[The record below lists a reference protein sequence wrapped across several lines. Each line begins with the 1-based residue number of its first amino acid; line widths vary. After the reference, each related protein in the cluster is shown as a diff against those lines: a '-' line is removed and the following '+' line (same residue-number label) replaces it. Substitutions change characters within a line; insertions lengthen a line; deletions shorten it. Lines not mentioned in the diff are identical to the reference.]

1 MNRNVQSE
9 YGTYIMRIKQ
19 SKRLKRCQRVRTD
32 KLGPKQMYALGK
44 KINVLLLLLL
54 PVPAGAGEVVSVA
67 ASTKGTLFDQAGA
80 AIAKVATNHGNL
92 ATTLRNYASPNVY
105 IPAVARGQA
114 DFGVAN
120 RFEMMLAV
128 TGQNHFAGRQHANLR
143 AVAVLF
149 PLQIAIF
156 VSQDSTVQRIADLKG
171 RRMPDGYVANK
182 IILPLIDAS
191 LAADGLT
198 RSDLDS
204 LNVPGTAAGADAFM
218 SGRTEGFL
226 MALHAPKVREAHARR
241 GIRALPIENT
251 PANLAAIRQHMPVAY
266 LALEEPRPSNPGI
279 LESTWIITYDT
290 LLFASTDTDDEAVYR
305 LVRTLFENKK
315 QLVDA
320 SPAFQRFGR
329 DAMAKD
335 LGILEYHPGA
345 VRFYAEQGLWPPATN

>member
-1 MNRNVQSE
+1 
-9 YGTYIMRIKQ
+9 MR
-19 SKRLKRCQRVRTD
+19 R
-32 KLGPKQMYALGK
+32 ALRK
-44 KINVLLLLLL
+44 FNLFTVLSL
-54 PVPAGAGEVVSVA
+54 VVAVTAGASDVISVA
-67 ASTKGTLFDQAGA
+67 ASTKGTLFDQAGT
-80 AIAKVATNHGNL
+80 AIAKVATNHGDL
-92 ATTLRNYASPNVY
+92 RSTLRNYTSPNVF
-105 IPAVARGQA
+105 IPAISRGQV

-120 RFEMMLAV
+120 RFELMLAV
-128 TGQNHFAGRQHANLR
+128 TGQNHYEGRQQASLR

-156 VSQDSTVQRIADLKG
+156 VKQDSPVRRIADLQG

-204 LNVPGTAAGADAFM
+204 LNVPGTAAGADAFI

-226 MALHAPKVREAHARR
+226 MALRAPKVREAHARH
-241 GIRALPIENT
+241 GIRALPVENT

-266 LALEEPRPSNPGI
+266 LALEEPGPSNPGI

-290 LLFASTDTDDEAVYR
+290 LLFASTETDDEAVYR

-320 SPAFQRFGR
+320 SAAFRRFGR

-345 VRFYAEQGLWPPATN
+345 IRFYAEQGLWPPTSQEVD